1 MKKESFIDE
10 IVGNIKDTIKNIT
23 YSLQRYSDEFVNY
36 MSSSYKAL
44 KDYKFNDDIVCFFM
58 CESESILK
66 NKILQTSVEMCN
78 FLHTKHQN
86 LYNKLRENNMM
97 DEFYVPSVLLEEFK
111 KKYGDNNSYYYSN
124 YHKELSDKQDDIYD
138 FISFYNKEIERINEE
153 SEKITEDMYSLHDTN
168 LYIHEVYECFKK
180 SMLAMKAC
188 VENSTSCY
196 QSALIIK
203 DMISCVIYIYV
214 DISMI
219 RFKEN

>member
-36 MSSSYKAL
+36 MTLSYKSL
-44 KDYKFNDDIVCFFM
+44 KEYNFNDDIVCFLM

-86 LYNKLRENNMM
+86 LQNKLYENNMM
-97 DEFYVPSVLLEEFK
+97 DEFYVPSILLEEFK
-111 KKYGDNNSYYYSN
+111 KKYSNTKYYYN
-124 YHKELSDKQDDIYD
+124 TYHKELSDKEDDIYD
-138 FISFYNKEIERINEE
+138 FISFYNKELERIENE
-153 SEKITEDMYSLHDTN
+153 SKKITEDMYSLHNTN
-168 LYIHEVYECFKK
+168 IYIHEVYECFRK
-180 SMLAMKAC
+180 SMMSMKAC
-188 VENSTSCY
+188 IESSTSCY

-203 DMISCVIYIYV
+203 DMISCVIDIYSY
-214 DISMI
+214 ISMI